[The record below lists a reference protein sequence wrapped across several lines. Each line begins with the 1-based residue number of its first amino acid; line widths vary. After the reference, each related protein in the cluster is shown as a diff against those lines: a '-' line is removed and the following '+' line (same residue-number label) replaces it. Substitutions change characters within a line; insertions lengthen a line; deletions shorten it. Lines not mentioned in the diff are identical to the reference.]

1 MNASKNVKL
10 VFVCSG
16 TADVGELTDLAARN
30 MKKNGQA
37 AMSCLASIAARDPD
51 ITFNAQLADKI
62 LVIDGCPKKCAS
74 KTFRDAG
81 FNKFLQFDLSEIGL
95 KKGKSTP
102 NTENVQA
109 VVKKGL
115 ELLDQAKPD

>member
-1 MNASKNVKL
+1 MNARKNVKL

-16 TADVGELTDLAARN
+16 TADVGELTDLAARH
-30 MKKNGQA
+30 MKRNNLA

-51 ITFNAQLADKI
+51 ITLNAQLAEKI

-81 FNKFLQFDLSEIGL
+81 FHKFLQFDLSQIGL
-95 KKGKSTP
+95 IKGKSSP
-102 NTENVQA
+102 NSENVQA

-115 ELLDQAKPD
+115 ELFDQTKSD